1 MKKNEIKSGAIIGYI
16 NMIANII
23 VTFVYTPIM
32 LKLMGNEE
40 FGLYSLVSSVISYLS
55 VLDMGFG
62 NAMIRFISKAQAKK
76 EYGKE
81 KEINGLFL
89 ILYSAIGI
97 ITMFIGVALINNIQ
111 KLFPALTQ
119 DEIGKAKI
127 IMEILILTIAISF
140 PLSIFDSYVMACEKF
155 KFLKILNLVKTISI
169 PLTMLPLL
177 FLGYKAIAMVVVTSI
192 FNIMYH
198 ICTLLCCFKKL
209 NMKIY
214 ISKGKFNVELF
225 KNIFNYS
232 FFVFLGLIVDTVF
245 NNTDQVILGS
255 VCGTVAVSIYS
266 VGTKIINMNTT
277 VSTTL
282 SGLFLPKI
290 TKMLEEKE
298 ADYKISNLFLK
309 VSRIQIYLMVLISSG
324 FIVYGKQFLNL
335 WVGVGYEQTYYII
348 LLIILP
354 ALIPLTQN
362 IGISIIQAKNKHQF
376 RSVVYFIIAIIN
388 VILTIPLAKR
398 FEGIGAAI
406 GTLIATF
413 LGQILVMNIFYWKKI
428 KLDIPKYWKFLII
441 FLLKVSVIT
450 VLNMIIIKNIEFN
463 WIKLILGIIIYITM
477 YTFIVLTTMNKE
489 EKIYL
494 KNIVE
499 KVKQFF
505 RKGE

>member
-62 NAMIRFISKAQAKK
+62 NAMIRFISKSQAKK
-76 EYGKE
+76 EYDKE

-97 ITMFIGVALINNIQ
+97 ITIFIGIALINNIQ

-119 DEIGKAKI
+119 DEIGKAKV

-266 VGTKIINMNTT
+266 VGSKIINMNTT

-335 WVGVGYEQTYYII
+335 WVGGGYEQTYYII

>member
-76 EYGKE
+76 EYDKE

-97 ITMFIGVALINNIQ
+97 ITIFIGIALINNIQ

-119 DEIGKAKI
+119 DEIGKAKV

-177 FLGYKAIAMVVVTSI
+177 FLGYKAIAMVIVTSI

-232 FFVFLGLIVDTVF
+232 FFVFLGLIVHTVF

-266 VGTKIINMNTT
+266 VGSKIINMNTT

-335 WVGVGYEQTYYII
+335 WVGGGYEQTYYII

>member
-97 ITMFIGVALINNIQ
+97 ITIFIGIALINNIQ

>member
-76 EYGKE
+76 EYDKE

-97 ITMFIGVALINNIQ
+97 ITIFIGIALINNIQ
-111 KLFPALTQ
+111 KLFPPLTQ
-119 DEIGKAKI
+119 DEIGKAKV

-177 FLGYKAIAMVVVTSI
+177 FLGYKAIAMVIVTSI

-266 VGTKIINMNTT
+266 VGSKIINMNTT

-335 WVGVGYEQTYYII
+335 WVGGGYEQTYYII

>member
-76 EYGKE
+76 EYDKE

-97 ITMFIGVALINNIQ
+97 ITIFIGIALINNIQ

-119 DEIGKAKI
+119 DEIGKAKV

-177 FLGYKAIAMVVVTSI
+177 FLGYKAIAMVIVTSI

-266 VGTKIINMNTT
+266 VGSKIINMNTT

-335 WVGVGYEQTYYII
+335 WVGGGYEQTYYII

>member
-76 EYGKE
+76 EYDKE

-97 ITMFIGVALINNIQ
+97 ITIFIGIALINNIQ

-119 DEIGKAKI
+119 DEIGKAKV

-177 FLGYKAIAMVVVTSI
+177 FLGYKAIAMVIVTSI

-266 VGTKIINMNTT
+266 VGSKIINMNTT

-335 WVGVGYEQTYYII
+335 WVGGGYEQTYYII

-450 VLNMIIIKNIEFN
+450 VLNMIITKNIEFN

>member
-76 EYGKE
+76 EYDKE

-89 ILYSAIGI
+89 ILYSVIGI
-97 ITMFIGVALINNIQ
+97 ITIFIGIALINNIQ

-119 DEIGKAKI
+119 DEIGKAKV

-198 ICTLLCCFKKL
+198 ICTLVCCFKKL

-214 ISKGKFNVELF
+214 ISKEKFNVELF
-225 KNIFNYS
+225 KDIFNYS

-266 VGTKIINMNTT
+266 VGSKIINMNTT

-335 WVGVGYEQTYYII
+335 WVGGGYEQTYYII

-463 WIKLILGIIIYITM
+463 WIKLILGIVIYITM

>member
-76 EYGKE
+76 EYDKE

-97 ITMFIGVALINNIQ
+97 ITIFIGIALINNIQ

-119 DEIGKAKI
+119 DEIGKAKV

-177 FLGYKAIAMVVVTSI
+177 FLGYKAIAMVIVTSI

-266 VGTKIINMNTT
+266 VGSKIINMNTT

-309 VSRIQIYLMVLISSG
+309 VSRIQIY
-324 FIVYGKQFLNL
+324 
-335 WVGVGYEQTYYII
+335 
-348 LLIILP
+348 
-354 ALIPLTQN
+354 
-362 IGISIIQAKNKHQF
+362 
-376 RSVVYFIIAIIN
+376 
-388 VILTIPLAKR
+388 
-398 FEGIGAAI
+398 
-406 GTLIATF
+406 
-413 LGQILVMNIFYWKKI
+413 
-428 KLDIPKYWKFLII
+428 
-441 FLLKVSVIT
+441 
-450 VLNMIIIKNIEFN
+450 
-463 WIKLILGIIIYITM
+463 
-477 YTFIVLTTMNKE
+477 
-489 EKIYL
+489 
-494 KNIVE
+494 
-499 KVKQFF
+499 
-505 RKGE
+505 

>member
-76 EYGKE
+76 EYDKE

-97 ITMFIGVALINNIQ
+97 ITIFIGIALINNIQ

-119 DEIGKAKI
+119 DEIGKAKV

-192 FNIMYH
+192 FSIMYH

-266 VGTKIINMNTT
+266 VGSKIINMNTT

-335 WVGVGYEQTYYII
+335 WVGGGYEQTYYII

>member
-1 MKKNEIKSGAIIGYI
+1 
-16 NMIANII
+16 
-23 VTFVYTPIM
+23 
-32 LKLMGNEE
+32 
-40 FGLYSLVSSVISYLS
+40 
-55 VLDMGFG
+55 
-62 NAMIRFISKAQAKK
+62 
-76 EYGKE
+76 
-81 KEINGLFL
+81 
-89 ILYSAIGI
+89 
-97 ITMFIGVALINNIQ
+97 
-111 KLFPALTQ
+111 
-119 DEIGKAKI
+119 
-127 IMEILILTIAISF
+127 
-140 PLSIFDSYVMACEKF
+140 
-155 KFLKILNLVKTISI
+155 
-169 PLTMLPLL
+169 
-177 FLGYKAIAMVVVTSI
+177 
-192 FNIMYH
+192 
-198 ICTLLCCFKKL
+198 
-209 NMKIY
+209 
-214 ISKGKFNVELF
+214 
-225 KNIFNYS
+225 
-232 FFVFLGLIVDTVF
+232 
-245 NNTDQVILGS
+245 
-255 VCGTVAVSIYS
+255 
-266 VGTKIINMNTT
+266 MNTT

-335 WVGVGYEQTYYII
+335 WVGGGYEQTYYII

>member
-1 MKKNEIKSGAIIGYI
+1 
-16 NMIANII
+16 MIANII

-76 EYGKE
+76 EYDKE

-97 ITMFIGVALINNIQ
+97 ITIFIGIALINNIQ

-119 DEIGKAKI
+119 DEIGKAKV

-177 FLGYKAIAMVVVTSI
+177 FLGYKAIAMVIVTSI

-266 VGTKIINMNTT
+266 VGSKIINMNTT

-335 WVGVGYEQTYYII
+335 WVGGGYEQTYYII

>member
-1 MKKNEIKSGAIIGYI
+1 M
-16 NMIANII
+16 
-23 VTFVYTPIM
+23 
-32 LKLMGNEE
+32 
-40 FGLYSLVSSVISYLS
+40 
-55 VLDMGFG
+55 
-62 NAMIRFISKAQAKK
+62 
-76 EYGKE
+76 
-81 KEINGLFL
+81 FL

-97 ITMFIGVALINNIQ
+97 ITIFIGIALINNIQ

-119 DEIGKAKI
+119 DEIGKAKV

-177 FLGYKAIAMVVVTSI
+177 FLGYKAIAMVIVTSI

-266 VGTKIINMNTT
+266 VGSKIINMNTT

-335 WVGVGYEQTYYII
+335 WVGGGYEQTYYII

>member
-1 MKKNEIKSGAIIGYI
+1 M
-16 NMIANII
+16 
-23 VTFVYTPIM
+23 
-32 LKLMGNEE
+32 
-40 FGLYSLVSSVISYLS
+40 
-55 VLDMGFG
+55 
-62 NAMIRFISKAQAKK
+62 
-76 EYGKE
+76 
-81 KEINGLFL
+81 
-89 ILYSAIGI
+89 
-97 ITMFIGVALINNIQ
+97 
-111 KLFPALTQ
+111 
-119 DEIGKAKI
+119 
-127 IMEILILTIAISF
+127 
-140 PLSIFDSYVMACEKF
+140 
-155 KFLKILNLVKTISI
+155 
-169 PLTMLPLL
+169 
-177 FLGYKAIAMVVVTSI
+177 
-192 FNIMYH
+192 
-198 ICTLLCCFKKL
+198 
-209 NMKIY
+209 
-214 ISKGKFNVELF
+214 ELF

-266 VGTKIINMNTT
+266 VGSKIINMNTT

-335 WVGVGYEQTYYII
+335 WVGGGYEQTYYII

>member
-76 EYGKE
+76 EYDKE

-97 ITMFIGVALINNIQ
+97 ITIFIGIALINNIQ

-119 DEIGKAKI
+119 DEIGKAKV

-177 FLGYKAIAMVVVTSI
+177 FLGYKAIAMVIVTSI

-209 NMKIY
+209 NMQIY

-266 VGTKIINMNTT
+266 VGSKIINMNTT

-335 WVGVGYEQTYYII
+335 WVGGGYEQTYYII

>member
-1 MKKNEIKSGAIIGYI
+1 VKKNEIKSGAIIGYI

-76 EYGKE
+76 EYDKE

-97 ITMFIGVALINNIQ
+97 ITIFIGIALINNIQ

-119 DEIGKAKI
+119 DEIGKAKV

-177 FLGYKAIAMVVVTSI
+177 FLGYKAIAMVIVTSI

-266 VGTKIINMNTT
+266 VGSKIINMNTT

-335 WVGVGYEQTYYII
+335 WVGGGYEQTYYII

-477 YTFIVLTTMNKE
+477 YTFIVLTTMK
-489 EKIYL
+489 KKYT
-494 KNIVE
+494 
-499 KVKQFF
+499 
-505 RKGE
+505 